1 MHAANSEGVRANY
14 GDMLSSASSTTERLI
29 ADCKGNNFCVKSN
42 GICIWR
48 IKR

>member
-14 GDMLSSASSTTERLI
+14 GDMLPSASSMTERLI
-29 ADCKGNNFCVKSN
+29 ADCKAYDFCAQSN

-48 IKR
+48 I